1 MLAFGMGAARSERE
15 RRRQRAF
22 GYRDRSKRRGT
33 AGWMRRRRS
42 GIRPGA
48 RHKRLLLGGAAKAV
62 VRGWLE
68 NDGD

>member
-1 MLAFGMGAARSERE
+1 MQ
-15 RRRQRAF
+15 RRR
-22 GYRDRSKRRGT
+22 G
-33 AGWMRRRRS
+33 

-48 RHKRLLLGGAAKAV
+48 RHKGVLLGGAAVAV